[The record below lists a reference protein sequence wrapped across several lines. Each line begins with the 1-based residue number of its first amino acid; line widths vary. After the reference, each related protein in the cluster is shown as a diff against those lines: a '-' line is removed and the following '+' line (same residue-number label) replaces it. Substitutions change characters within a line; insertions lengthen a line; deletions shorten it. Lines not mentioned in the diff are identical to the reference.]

1 MKGFY
6 YEIKK
11 EISNFS
17 TILGMSGSL
26 GFLSSSAHAA
36 TIDITDDM
44 PSSGSVVVEGQ
55 KIKEYSSPLLAPKKK
70 VQTSAPWFTVSLAR
84 DVVNMKNGR
93 WVSYTDHNNYFNHY
107 KWAHSNFYYTLGR
120 HHSSA
125 KVGNGK
131 IQTAPGPAK
140 GWSYATATGRGTA
153 KTWYSES

>member
-1 MKGFY
+1 MKLKNKLL
-6 YEIKK
+6 I
-11 EISNFS
+11 FS

-70 VQTSAPWFTVSLAR
+70 VQTSTPWFAVSLAR

-120 HHSSA
+120 HRAAAQVGKGRKVFAVAGA
-125 KVGNGK
+125 K
-131 IQTAPGPAK
+131 QWA
-140 GWSYATATGRGTA
+140 YATAKGYGTA
-153 KTWYSES
+153 KTWYSIG